1 MNDVGTIGYRY
12 RLGAQ
17 LGAGGMGTVYRAYDR
32 LNGTEVALKQ
42 VNIPLEFL
50 EFMSRA
56 TLGATT
62 GLWTALAEEFKTL
75 SSLRHPHIISV
86 LDYGF
91 DAHRQ
96 PYYTME
102 LLSQPTN
109 LLSYGAEKTIPDKIN
124 LIIQVLQALA
134 YLHRRGVI
142 HRDLKPD
149 NVLVVAGQAKVL
161 DFGLAMTRGRQA
173 EDTPAGTLHHM
184 APEVLSGQSAS
195 FSSDLY
201 AVGVMAYQ
209 LLADQLPFHADGSID
224 DLIDAIIARP
234 VDTSRLAVDAPLSSV
249 INKLLTKTRAERY
262 ATATECILAL
272 SHALGQQPPAETI
285 ALRES
290 FIQAAEFVGRQ
301 PELQQLKAALQQA
314 ISGTGS
320 GWLVGGESGVGKSRL
335 LDELRTHALVE
346 GALVVRGQAVEGG
359 GLPYQLWRDP
369 LRRLVLSVELSD
381 LEAGVLKPIVS
392 DISTLLEREIPDAPE
407 LPGDAGQQRLAQVI
421 VDVIRRQP
429 QPILLLLE
437 DLQWS
442 QDSLDF
448 LQKLSLMVTS
458 HSILMVGNYRNDER
472 ANLPIELPSLNSM
485 LLTRL
490 TQAEISQLTAEMLGE
505 TGKDPLI
512 VKRLE
517 QETEGNTFFM
527 VEVVRAWADVAG
539 RLGDI
544 GQLTLP
550 RTIFAGGI
558 QNIVHRRLDRVPE
571 WGQPLL
577 QIVAIAGRQLDL
589 AVIKHVLEANHAA
602 LPHHS
607 LDEWLRACADVAV
620 FDLQDEHWRF
630 AHDKL
635 REGLIG
641 RLVPASIKNH
651 HRTIAQAVERTYL
664 SEAVRKPYLE
674 KLLFH
679 WGEADET
686 DKEIQYALLVAEH
699 IYIEQGRNR
708 DAQLLLERVEK
719 LLPSGGATA
728 TKEAI
733 KLLQLLSNTIYSQ
746 GKPVEALQKLR
757 AAIGLATESDDRE
770 MLCALYAEL
779 ASYVVTLGQYDEAR
793 TAIQFSSNLA
803 EKLDAPLIRA
813 TCYSVLGQIVT
824 VDNEFNASLEY
835 YRKALHLYQDLGM
848 PYKVAQCLDGMGVTY
863 NYMGDFQEAINH
875 YQRSHDL
882 AQSIGATW
890 LAVAALGNLAYSAF
904 ELGDWET
911 AHTKSQRSLLMRVE
925 LGDKCGMLTDL
936 DNLAWVA
943 IREERWD
950 AARGYADQLYQL
962 AVELDDFRGILS
974 GIKLLAQTAL
984 FVDDWATVRVHC
996 ERGLLYPM
1004 EEVSNKPYAIW
1015 MHNALG
1021 DIDQLEGKLSDAEQH
1036 YQAAFRLATEADL
1049 SRAMPMIYPR
1059 LALNDLQQGRRDTA
1073 LSMLIKAFDE
1083 ARHPVDWQTKPEV
1096 LSFASHYFV
1105 LDGSSERA
1113 QRCANAVISHPRSN
1127 IPWRKKALAVMR
1139 NLGMQPSVNGSIND
1153 TDLDALIEE
1162 LSQSLQEN
1170 PTTS

>member
-1 MNDVGTIGYRY
+1 MNTVEIIAHRY
-12 RLGAQ
+12 RLGEQ
-17 LGAGGMGTVYRAYDR
+17 LGAGGMGAVYRAYDR

-56 TLGATT
+56 SLGATT

-75 SSLRHPHIISV
+75 ASLRHPHIISV

-91 DAHRQ
+91 DTHRQ

-109 LLSYGAEKTIPDKIN
+109 LLDYGADKTIPDKIN

-161 DFGLAMTRGRQA
+161 DFGLSVTRGRQA
-173 EDTPAGTLHHM
+173 DNSPAGTLHYM
-184 APEVLSGQSAS
+184 APEVLNGQSAS

-209 LLADQLPFHADGSID
+209 LLAGNLPFQVDGSID
-224 DLIDAIIARP
+224 DLIDAIIARS

-249 INKLLTKTRAERY
+249 ISRLLTKTPAERY
-262 ATATECILAL
+262 ASATECILAL
-272 SHALGQQPPAETI
+272 SQALGQEPPAETV

-290 FIQAAEFVGRQ
+290 FIQAAEFVGRLS
-301 PELQQLKAALQQA
+301 ELQQLKDALQKA
-314 ISGTGS
+314 ISGIGS
-320 GWLVGGESGVGKSRL
+320 GWFVGGESGVGKSRL
-335 LDELRTHALVE
+335 LDEVRTQALVE

-359 GLPYQLWRDP
+359 GLPYQLWREP

-392 DISTLLEREIPDAPE
+392 DISSLLERDIPDAPE
-407 LPGDAGQQRLAQVI
+407 LPGEAGHQRLSQAI
-421 VDVIRRQP
+421 MDVIRRQP
-429 QPILLLLE
+429 QPVVLLLE

-442 QDSLDF
+442 YDSLDF
-448 LQKLSLMVTS
+448 LHKLSLMINS
-458 HSILMVGNYRNDER
+458 HPILMVGNYRNDER
-472 ANLPIELPSLNSM
+472 PNLPAEFPSMNTM
-485 LLTRL
+485 LLPRL
-490 TQAEISQLTAEMLGE
+490 TQAEIAQLTAEMLGE

-527 VEVVRAWADVAG
+527 VEIVRALADVAG

-544 GQLTLP
+544 GQMTLP
-550 RTIFAGGI
+550 RTILAGGI
-558 QNIVHRRLDRVPE
+558 QNIIQRRLDRVPD

-589 AVIKHVLEANHAA
+589 AMIKHLLEANHAA
-602 LPHHS
+602 LHHHS

-635 REGLIG
+635 REGLLG
-641 RLVPASIKNH
+641 KLLPASAKNH
-651 HRTIAQAVERTYL
+651 HRAIAEAVESTYS

-679 WGEADET
+679 WGEANET

-708 DAQLLLERVEK
+708 DAQQLLERVEK
-719 LLPSGGATA
+719 LLPRGATSA

-733 KLLQLLSNTIYSQ
+733 KLLQLLTNTIYSQ

-757 AAIGLATESDDRE
+757 VAIGLATESDDRE
-770 MLCALYAEL
+770 MLCTLYAEL

-793 TAIQFSSNLA
+793 KAIHFSSNLA
-803 EKLDAPLIRA
+803 EELDIPLLRA
-813 TCYSVLGQIVT
+813 SCYSVLGNLVT
-824 VDNEFNASLEY
+824 VDNEFDASLEY
-835 YRKALHLYQDLGM
+835 YRKAQHLYQDLGM
-848 PYKVAQCLDGMGVTY
+848 PYRVAQCLDGMGVTY

-911 AHTKSQRSLLMRVE
+911 AHTMSQRSLNMRVE
-925 LGDKCGMLTDL
+925 LGDKRGMLTDL

-950 AARGYADQLYQL
+950 DAHGYADQLYQL
-962 AVELDDFRGILS
+962 AVELDDFRGSLS

-984 FVDDWATVRVHC
+984 FVDDWATARVYC

-1004 EEVSNKPYAIW
+1004 EEVSTKPYAIW

-1021 DIDQLEGKLSDAEQH
+1021 DIDQLEGKLSDAEEH
-1036 YQAAFRLATEADL
+1036 YRAAFRLATEAGL

-1073 LSMLIKAFDE
+1073 LSMLIKAFGE
-1083 ARHPVDWQTKPEV
+1083 ARDPIDWQTKPEV

-1113 QRCANAVISHPRSN
+1113 QRCANAVIGHPRSN

-1139 NLGMQPSVNGSIND
+1139 NLGMQPKVNGSISD

-1162 LSQSLQEN
+1162 VSQSLQEN